1 MNRYCCDRKM
11 QLLTSYRNGNELVV
25 CRQCNRHEEISGSG
39 YSIPQIDPRSAAERH
54 ADDFAAQTL
63 ETLADAR
70 PH

>member
-1 MNRYCCDRKM
+1 MARRARRRLVACALHALDMALM
-11 QLLTSYRNGNELVV
+11 QGADPADLLRT
-25 CRQCNRHEEISGSG
+25 
-39 YSIPQIDPRSAAERH
+39 IDPRSAAERY